1 MIENDLVRKSIF
13 QISCLCLKI
22 VSPKYCD
29 IQASKCNTLF
39 NTFYGTRG
47 GHRQEKQ

>member
-1 MIENDLVRKSIF
+1 MRKGIF
-13 QISCLCLKI
+13 LISYICQKI